1 MSEYMEMLSRESWKD
16 LGIIKVEEDES
27 EIDEKDNPE
36 DLSLRTRSISVQTE
50 DCMQAIISSYFPH
63 LSCDQIQAFLDLL
76 ATLLVKK
83 NNHSY
88 SKKVS
93 ECYNAITEVNLY
105 PLIAQIIC
113 RQ

>member
-1 MSEYMEMLSRESWKD
+1 MSEYMDMLSRESWTD

-63 LSCDQIQAFLDLL
+63 LSMDQIQAFLDLL

-83 NNHSY
+83 NKNQSFGE
-88 SKKVS
+88 KVS
-93 ECYNAITEVNLY
+93 DCYNNIREVFPY
-105 PLIAQIIC
+105 PISYK
-113 RQ
+113 

>member
-1 MSEYMEMLSRESWKD
+1 MSDYMDMLSRESWKD

-27 EIDEKDNPE
+27 EINEKDNPE

-63 LSCDQIQAFLDLL
+63 LPLDQIQAFLDLL
-76 ATLLVKK
+76 ATLLVKNNK
-83 NNHSY
+83 NQSF

-93 ECYNAITEVNLY
+93 DCYNNITEVN
-105 PLIAQIIC
+105 P
-113 RQ
+113 

>member
-1 MSEYMEMLSRESWKD
+1 MSEYIDMLSRESWKD
-16 LGIIKVEEDES
+16 LGIIKNEEDES
-27 EIDEKDNPE
+27 EIEGKESPE

-50 DCMQAIISSYFPH
+50 DCMKAIISSYFPH
-63 LSCDQIQAFLDLL
+63 LSCDQIQEFLDLL

-105 PLIAQIIC
+105 PLLDKLYADN
-113 RQ
+113 

>member
-1 MSEYMEMLSRESWKD
+1 MSEYMDMLSRESWTD

-63 LSCDQIQAFLDLL
+63 LSLDQIQAFLDLL
-76 ATLLVKK
+76 ATLLVKNNTNQSFGK
-83 NNHSY
+83 N
-88 SKKVS
+88 VS
-93 ECYNAITEVNLY
+93 DCYNTTTEVNS
-105 PLIAQIIC
+105 
-113 RQ
+113 